1 MLDVLRSLVSV
12 ATSGVVVANLNR
24 KLFCKVHAAALGGRE
39 WDLLEDLAAH
49 AEEAEKEQEEDIID
63 ALLEASIAPSAGYSS
78 EAAVV
83 PVKKIDIPAALTVA
97 EAADVLSRGLSR
109 IMVGLYTF
117 DP

>member
-39 WDLLEDLAAH
+39 WDLLEDLTAH

-78 EAAVV
+78 QPAVV
-83 PVKKIDIPAALTVA
+83 RATPCCGCCCCVCAPRPAAA
-97 EAADVLSRGLSR
+97 CAARR
-109 IMVGLYTF
+109 QC
-117 DP
+117 